1 MQITS
6 SNWQNPAAHAL
17 QSASHARTPL
27 ATTTPTTPAGVN
39 ALEHT
44 AKTGDRDANERYDG
58 PPGQEPMQP
67 TTSENQTNSIS
78 LASLPADDGEK
89 HELDIQG

>member
-17 QSASHARTPL
+17 QSASHARAPH
-27 ATTTPTTPAGVN
+27 ATTTPTTPTGVN
-39 ALEHT
+39 SLEH
-44 AKTGDRDANERYDG
+44 AEKTGDRDANERYDG
-58 PPGQEPMQP
+58 PPGQEPKQP
-67 TTSENQTNSIS
+67 ITDENEANPLA
-78 LASLPADDGEK
+78 LASLPADDGEQ